1 MKVEIQVEKTT
12 SMGKT
17 ELEHFG
23 GNADALICML
33 LLDKGD
39 RMGIET
45 YIRGIMS
52 SEMVA
57 AAIGRMIGWG
67 MHEFVSQSWQRDA
80 FHHAI
85 ERYAERAEIEFGDV
99 ET

>member
-12 SMGKT
+12 SMGKA

-39 RMGIET
+39 GVAIET
-45 YIRGIMS
+45 HINGIMS
-52 SEMVA
+52 IEMLA
-57 AAIGRMIGWG
+57 AAIGRMIEWG
-67 MHEFVSQSWQRDA
+67 RHEFVLQSWQRDA

>member
-12 SMGKT
+12 SMGIA
-17 ELEHFG
+17 ELEQFG

-39 RMGIET
+39 GVAIET
-45 YIRGIMS
+45 HIIGIM
-52 SEMVA
+52 
-57 AAIGRMIGWG
+57 
-67 MHEFVSQSWQRDA
+67 SWQRDA